1 MVNDVKKQ
9 IKELAESILGQWSFF
24 LVDLKIQGGKQT
36 TVWIYVDSENKDVG
50 LDECAEVS
58 KELGFLLDA
67 HEVLDNYRLNI
78 SSPGLSRPLVD
89 ARQYPKNMGRKARV
103 KFKIGGSYEK
113 LEGILSDSNDEN
125 ILLETEDGEKK
136 TIAFDNIVE
145 TKIIPKI

>member
-1 MVNDVKKQ
+1 MNDVKKQ
-9 IKELAESILGQWSFF
+9 IKELAESIVDQWSFF
-24 LVDLKIQGGKQT
+24 LVDLEIQGGKQT
-36 TVWIYVDSENKDVG
+36 TVWIYVDSESKDVG

-103 KFKIGGSYEK
+103 KFKIGGNYEK
-113 LEGILSDSNDEN
+113 LEGILSDFNDEN